1 MIQTLRRLGAYIRPQ
16 ATSLLGAYVCMLV
29 LALTTAFLAFLSGP
43 ALHFVFT
50 GRLNDILAGQGGQ
63 LRPVWAWL
71 PTATLARLQNLT
83 PTQAIWL
90 VPAALSLTAVIKGL
104 AQTGQFFL
112 LGRASQRIL
121 VAVRRDAFDALLRQS
136 PAFYAKRAH
145 GDLLSRLTH
154 DAGIIEQALFYG
166 CGPLLRDTLGVLV
179 LLGLCISID
188 PVLSLTTLVTVPLA
202 VLPLGRFSRWLKRV
216 STGGQSAQGD
226 INAVCYEALAGVRVV
241 QACQAEAREAARL
254 DAAAQRYAAQMTV
267 SYFIR
272 AVRTPTMET
281 LGSVALSGLLAL
293 LGYRVH
299 SQGADPAHFISFFTA
314 IVLMYDPLKKLGNVS
329 DYLAAGAAATERI
342 FEITDRKADVV
353 DAPGARAL
361 PGFVDDVRFDDVY
374 FSYDTRPVLRGLNLR
389 LRAGQRVAL
398 VGQSGAGKSTLAQ
411 LLPRFYDVVRG
422 AVRIDGID
430 IANYTLESL
439 RRQISIVDQDTFL
452 FNASVYDNIAY
463 GRAEASFGEVV
474 QAAQAAFA
482 HDFIQALPDGYDTQ
496 LGERGMTLSGG
507 QRQRIAIAR
516 ALLRD
521 APLLILDE
529 ATSSLDV
536 ESERAVQA
544 AIDTLLAN
552 RTALIIAHRLSTVRH
567 ADSICV
573 LQAGCIVEQGTHDE
587 LLAADGEYARLYAL
601 QFAHEAPRDSVDAAS
616 AATIGWV

>member
-1 MIQTLRRLGAYIRPQ
+1 MIKALRRLLSYVRPQ
-16 ATSLLGAYVCMLV
+16 AASVVGAYACMLV

-50 GRLNDILAGQGGQ
+50 GRLNDILAGQGGK

-71 PTATLARLQNLT
+71 PHDTLTQLQNLSS
-83 PTQAIWL
+83 TQAIWL
-90 VPAALSLTAVIKGL
+90 VPAALTLTAVIKGL

-121 VAVRRDAFDALLRQS
+121 VAVRRDAFAALLRQS

-145 GDLLSRLTH
+145 GDLVSRLTH

-166 CGPLLRDTLGVLV
+166 CGPLLRDTLGVVV
-179 LLGLCISID
+179 LLGLCITID

-226 INAVCYEALAGVRVV
+226 INAVCYESLAGVRVV

-254 DAAAQRYAAQMTV
+254 EAAAQRYASEMTV

-281 LGSVALSGLLAL
+281 LGSMALSGLLAL

-342 FEITDRKADVV
+342 FEITDRKPDVV
-353 DAPGARAL
+353 DRPGARAL
-361 PGFVDDVRFDDVY
+361 TSFSKHVTFDNVH
-374 FSYDTRPVLRGLNLR
+374 FAYDSRPVLQGLNLT
-389 LRAGQRVAL
+389 LQAGQRVAL
-398 VGQSGAGKSTLAQ
+398 VGQSGAGKSTLAH
-411 LLPRFYDVVRG
+411 LLPRFYDVTAG
-422 AVRIDGID
+422 AVRVDGVD
-430 IANYTLESL
+430 VAEYTLASL
-439 RRQISIVDQDTFL
+439 RAQMSIVGQDTFL

-463 GRAEASFGEVV
+463 GRQSASRAEVE
-474 QAAQAAFA
+474 QAAHAAFA
-482 HDFIQALPDGYDTQ
+482 HGFITALPKGYDTQ

-544 AIDTLLAN
+544 ALDTLLAN

-567 ADSICV
+567 ADLICV
-573 LQAGCIVEQGTHDE
+573 LRSGVIVEQGTHAQ
-587 LLAADGEYARLYAL
+587 LLDKKGEYARLYAL
-601 QFAHEAPRDSVDAAS
+601 QFAHEPPQRVQDIDGAPAS
-616 AATIGWV
+616 WV